1 MNPNWGTASGAAP
14 TLGLPEMPHS
24 MFLFAKAFC
33 QRWVSAMMLMWLEY
47 GICKSRY
54 PFIIT
59 YSQYFNEDRTIHRP
73 KGVSQRGWEVS
84 TNPRLIGQ
92 SSTPLITRSS
102 TPDISNNPRHHWT
115 PDPQHQIS
123 ALLNFSSSSLSP
135 LVSSAPQWRWP
146 GQRKKKCPNFA
157 TQVLKCPKF
166 KTLQLK
172 S

>member
-102 TPDISNNPRHHWT
+102 TPDIS
-115 PDPQHQIS
+115 
-123 ALLNFSSSSLSP
+123 SSSLSP

-157 TQVLKCPKF
+157 TPVLKCPKNQNFATWVLKCPKQF
-166 KTLQLK
+166 KLCN
-172 S
+172 

>member
-14 TLGLPEMPHS
+14 TLWLPEMPHS

-54 PFIIT
+54 PFIII

-102 TPDISNNPRHHWT
+102 TPDISNNPRHHWS

-123 ALLNFSSSSLSP
+123 AAHPYHHWFP
-135 LVSSAPQWRWP
+135 LPPSE
-146 GQRKKKCPNFA
+146 GD
-157 TQVLKCPKF
+157 QVNEKRNVQ
-166 KTLQLK
+166 TLQLQ

>member
-33 QRWVSAMMLMWLEY
+33 QRRVSAMMLMWLEY

-54 PFIIT
+54 PFIII

-102 TPDISNNPRHHWT
+102 TPDISNNPRHHWS
-115 PDPQHQIS
+115 PDI
-123 ALLNFSSSSLSP
+123 SSSALSP